1 MYQPGMKSK
10 NLLGMSQ
17 DELMDYVQSLNEKPF
32 RGKQLYQQLYRRKQF
47 VIHEMTDLAIEF
59 RARLEAVARVSL
71 PQIADRRTSNDG
83 TVKFLFRLE
92 DGQLIE
98 SVYIPEEHRHTVC
111 ISSQV
116 GCDAGCTFCMTAT
129 MGFRRNLQAGEIVG
143 QVLAIIDQGYLR
155 DSGFNVVFMGM
166 GEPLYNY
173 QNVLKSFR
181 LMTDPEG
188 MDLSHRRI
196 TVSTAGVVPVLKKM
210 SKEKRLP
217 NLAISLNAVSDEV
230 RGRIMPINRK
240 WGLGELLDVCRQ
252 FPLEP
257 RRRLTFEYV
266 LLKGETDSERD
277 ARELTRLLRGIPA
290 KVNVIPYN
298 PNSGLGHERPSAHSV
313 DRFCE
318 SLRNLGVSAYVRK
331 TRGVDI
337 AAACGQLVSDSI
349 NTSAL
354 AQGADDASSR
364 TNNLSQ
370 R

>member
-1 MYQPGMKSK
+1 MKSK
-10 NLLGMSQ
+10 NLLGMNA
-17 DELMDYVQSLNEKPF
+17 DELMDYAESLNEQPF

-47 VIHEMTDLAIEF
+47 NISEMTDLAKSF
-59 RARLEAVARVSL
+59 RARLETVAEVNI
-71 PQIADRRTSNDG
+71 PEIADRSVSNDG

-98 SVYIPEEHRHTVC
+98 CVYIPEEHRNTIC

-116 GCDAGCTFCMTAT
+116 GCDVGCTFCMTAT

-143 QVLAIIDQGYLR
+143 QVLAVIKKGYLR
-155 DSGFNVVFMGM
+155 DNGFNVVFMGM

-196 TVSTAGVVPVLKKM
+196 TVSTAGVVPVLKRM
-210 SKEKRLP
+210 SLEAQLP

-240 WGLGELLDVCRQ
+240 WGLGELLEVCRR

-257 RRRLTFEYV
+257 RRRITFEYI
-266 LLKGETDSERD
+266 LLRGETDSERD
-277 ARELTRLLRGIPA
+277 ARDLARLLRGIPA
-290 KVNVIPYN
+290 KVNLIPYN
-298 PNSGLGHERPSAHSV
+298 PNDGLAHERPKAQSV
-313 DRFCE
+313 EAFCE
-318 SLRNLGVSAYVRK
+318 LLRSLGIAAYVRK

-337 AAACGQLVSDSI
+337 AAACGQLVS
-349 NTSAL
+349 SANGETL
-354 AQGADDASSR
+354 PVAR
-364 TNNLSQ
+364 
-370 R
+370 